1 MTGTIKPQK
10 LSQPM
15 LICSI
20 MAEIS
25 KQIPK
30 ATINDAQFRAIIEAA
45 NQVTSAFK
53 PETGAV

>member
-1 MTGTIKPQK
+1 
-10 LSQPM
+10 M

-25 KQIPK
+25 KQIPQT
-30 ATINDAQFRAIIEAA
+30 TINEAQFRAIIEAA

>member
-1 MTGTIKPQK
+1 MTGTIKPKK

-25 KQIPK
+25 KQIPQ
-30 ATINDAQFRAIIEAA
+30 ATINEAQFRVIIEAA
-45 NQVTSAFK
+45 NQVASAFK

>member
-1 MTGTIKPQK
+1 MTGTIKPKK

-20 MAEIS
+20 MAERS
-25 KQIPK
+25 KQIPQT
-30 ATINDAQFRAIIEAA
+30 TINEAQFRAIIEAA
-45 NQVTSAFK
+45 IQVTSAFK

>member
-1 MTGTIKPQK
+1 
-10 LSQPM
+10 M

-25 KQIPK
+25 KQIPQ
-30 ATINDAQFRAIIEAA
+30 ATINEAQFRMIIEAA

-53 PETGAV
+53 SETGAV